1 MLFGGALARVSC
13 RFRARHLLYLRPV
26 IAFSSVSKQYGG
38 QILFVDASFQ
48 INPGEKVGL
57 VGPNGAGKS
66 TVFRLIAGEEQP
78 DDGQIERPRKLTL
91 GYFRQDVGDLRG
103 RSILAE
109 TCAGAGEVAELADEL
124 ARLSVRL
131 EAAGDDLDDVVTR
144 FGEVQAR
151 YQDLGGYELEARAQ
165 SILHGLG
172 FGDEHMAA
180 DVGTLSGGWKMRV
193 ALAQILLSR
202 PDLLLLDEPT
212 NYLDLESIIWL
223 EGFLRDYPGAAIMTC
238 HDREIMNRVV
248 KKIVEIDGGELR
260 TYSGNY
266 DFYERAREI
275 ERERREAEYARQQA
289 MLAKES
295 KFIERFKA
303 QAAKANLVQS
313 RIKKLDKIEKIEE
326 PRRIVEKTFDF
337 RVPPRSGD
345 DVVKL
350 DKVKKAYGTRVVH
363 DGLTMIFTRKERWAV
378 MGENGAGKSTLLKM
392 IAGALK
398 PDSGT
403 VTIGASVTMGYYAQH
418 VMDGLSG
425 DRTVLEELQEHAPTA
440 NQGTLRSLAGAFGF
454 HDDDVFKPVRVLSG
468 GERARVA
475 LAKLL
480 YDAPNLLVLDEP
492 TNHLDIAT
500 KRALVKALADYEGT
514 LIFVSHDRQFLRALA
529 NRVLERSPAGPRLY
543 GGSYEEYVASTGREA
558 PGMRA

>member
-1 MLFGGALARVSC
+1 
-13 RFRARHLLYLRPV
+13 V
-26 IAFSSVSKQYGG
+26 IAFSSVTKQYGG

-66 TVFRLIAGEEQP
+66 TVFRLIIGEESP
-78 DDGQIERPRKLTL
+78 DDGNVEKPRKLTV

-103 RSILAE
+103 HSILAE
-109 TCAGAGEVAELADEL
+109 TCAGAGEVAVLADEL
-124 ARLSVRL
+124 AELSAKL
-131 EAAGDDLDDVVTR
+131 EAGEGDLDAVVTR

-165 SILHGLG
+165 EILHGLG
-172 FGDEHMAA
+172 FAQEQMHQ

-193 ALAQILLSR
+193 ALAQILLAR
-202 PDLLLLDEPT
+202 PELLLLDEPT
-212 NYLDLESIIWL
+212 NYLDLESILWL
-223 EGFLRDYPGAAIMTC
+223 EAFLRDYAGTVVMTC

-248 KKIVEIDGGELR
+248 QKIVEIDGGNLR
-260 TYSGNY
+260 TYGGNY

-275 ERERREAEYARQQA
+275 EATRREAEYARQQA

-295 KFIERFKA
+295 RFIERFKTHV
-303 QAAKANLVQS
+303 AKAAQVQS
-313 RIKKLDKIEKIEE
+313 RLKKLDKIEKIAE
-326 PRRIVEKTFDF
+326 PRRFVEKNFEF
-337 RVPPRSGD
+337 RTPSRSGD
-345 DVVKL
+345 DVVRMQAL
-350 DKVKKAYGTRVVH
+350 RKVFGTRVVH
-363 DGLTMIFTRKERWAV
+363 DGLTLTVRRKERWAV

-392 IAGALK
+392 IAGALA
-398 PDSGT
+398 PDAGDA
-403 VTIGASVTMGYYAQH
+403 TIGASVTLGYYAQH
-418 VMDGLSG
+418 VMELLDS

-454 HDDDVFKPVRVLSG
+454 QDDDVFKPISVLSG

-500 KRALVKALADYEGT
+500 KRALVRALRDYEGT
-514 LIFVSHDRQFLRALA
+514 LIFVSHDRQFLSALA
-529 NRVLERSPAGPRLY
+529 TRVLELSPGQARIY
-543 GGSYEEYVASTGREA
+543 GGSYDEYVASTGREA